1 MANAENVQ
9 SSGRGAGTD
18 AELMVPAAARRH
30 ARSSRSYLRAW
41 LGWTALAVVVVAAV
55 TVVIVRQNEPLLVD
69 DFSEPN
75 GLVTNEFAYFNP
87 GNSAAVRSATW
98 IVTSGSLF
106 VRDHAGWSGVP
117 DRGLPGPR
125 SATVTDS
132 SVFRAVTQ
140 RDDLQNVAVS
150 FGLLVQRFMPV
161 ATGAAPGWQ
170 GVHVFLRYQSPDLLY
185 VVSVDRV
192 DGVIVIKKKVP
203 GGPIA
208 GGTYYTL
215 ATMKGSSR
223 VVGRWEQV
231 RVSVVN
237 QGAGVEIMLWLNGR
251 LRLQAVDNGAGDL
264 PPITQPGRVG
274 IRGDFTEFE
283 FNNFTVRKA

>member
-1 MANAENVQ
+1 
-9 SSGRGAGTD
+9 
-18 AELMVPAAARRH
+18 MVSAAAQRH
-30 ARSSRSYLRAW
+30 ARSSRSRLRKW
-41 LGWTALAVVVVAAV
+41 LGCTALAVVVVAAV
-55 TVVIVRQNEPLLVD
+55 IVVIVRQHEPLLVD
-69 DFSEPN
+69 DFSGPN

-87 GNSAAVRSATW
+87 GNRAAVRSATW

-125 SATVTDS
+125 SATITDS
-132 SVFRAVTQ
+132 SVFRAVTR
-140 RDDLQNVAVS
+140 RDDFQNVAVS
-150 FGLLVQRFMPV
+150 FGLLVQRFMPA
-161 ATGAAPGWQ
+161 ATGTAPGWQ
-170 GVHVFLRYQSPDLLY
+170 GVHIFLRYQSPALLY

-203 GGPIA
+203 DGPIA

-215 ATMKGSSR
+215 ATMKGSS

-274 IRGDFTEFE
+274 IRGDFTEFQ